1 MSQEIG
7 LAEGHLPHNERT
19 VLYMGK
25 TQLGLSSTSAQSPP
39 TPKKQSW
46 WKALT
51 SRVKAI
57 WRRPR

>member
-25 TQLGLSSTSAQSPP
+25 TQLGLSSMRTGERN
-39 TPKKQSW
+39 
-46 WKALT
+46 L
-51 SRVKAI
+51 VGN
-57 WRRPR
+57 